1 MTRVLGGEF
10 FQWDHMSDSQ
20 SNFVDVVGIVD
31 DIEDKTTYS
40 PQNPSEVKSVIRVV
54 VRNCIK
60 SIRISFWTDQMK
72 TLEGLNL
79 KKNEPIIIEDV
90 RKKQAKY
97 YDFGSES
104 NLLHLNDH
112 PFLLEKYQ
120 QLLPEL
126 IEEMDPQN
134 IH

>member
-1 MTRVLGGEF
+1 
-10 FQWDHMSDSQ
+10 
-20 SNFVDVVGIVD
+20 
-31 DIEDKTTYS
+31 
-40 PQNPSEVKSVIRVV
+40 
-54 VRNCIK
+54 
-60 SIRISFWTDQMK
+60 MK

-126 IEEMDPQN
+126 VEEMDPQN
-134 IH
+134 IY